1 MNVLAG
7 LVSGRCQRRPLDEI
21 HIGDKFKL
29 FFMDEVFEVK
39 GIDFENKM
47 VVGELHKQD
56 GNKTISPWWIL
67 YDSRRSILFTKER
80 RISKEVK

>member
-1 MNVLAG
+1 MNSTIL
-7 LVSGRCQRRPLDEI
+7 PLDEI

-56 GNKTISPWWIL
+56 GN
-67 YDSRRSILFTKER
+67 
-80 RISKEVK
+80 